1 MGVYACRNRLILHF
15 TVSYCLLE
23 QMCVMHQGSRAVAP
37 VARHGNRD
45 GHHVPYRPLPDHV
58 PSSASRAVSP
68 VAGHSVRDGRG
79 VSPIAGSRV
88 VSPVPDRVWYR
99 PSLDHVSSCAVVSVA
114 GSRAVEAP
122 SPDHVSSYPGPCRR
136 PRCPCRV
143 HGRTRRTPVTCH
155 APAQQSPVADVANRC
170 LRTSIL
176 LPCRGAS

>member
-1 MGVYACRNRLILHF
+1 
-15 TVSYCLLE
+15 
-23 QMCVMHQGSRAVAP
+23 MHQGSRAVAP

-114 GSRAVEAP
+114 GSRAVEARRRIASRCVPARVGDLGVPAVFTVGHAARP
-122 SPDHVSSYPGPCRR
+122 SSAMPRPNIRLSPTPPTAVLRVVSHVNTVAFYRR
-136 PRCPCRV
+136 PS
-143 HGRTRRTPVTCH
+143 GG
-155 APAQQSPVADVANRC
+155 AAQADRWAALN
-170 LRTSIL
+170 
-176 LPCRGAS
+176 P